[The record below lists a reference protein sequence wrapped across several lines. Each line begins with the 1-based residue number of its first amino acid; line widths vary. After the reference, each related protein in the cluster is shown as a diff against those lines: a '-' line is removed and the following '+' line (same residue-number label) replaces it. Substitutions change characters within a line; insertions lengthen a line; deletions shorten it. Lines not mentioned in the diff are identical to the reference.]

1 MHILVWLVH
10 VETKIICCCFTLVHC
25 IPGSVKID
33 CACLCCSQ
41 CVCVCM
47 HARMCTCA
55 CVRACVCVHVYKTA
69 VYYWL
74 SQSIPLGFQAMNEI
88 QDCSFNKNVSTNL
101 HLRKEKVHP
110 LLRRY
115 IKCFTKVDNGM
126 PPPTPTCLPV
136 YPATSAPKPLPH
148 KCEQQTSQHPCPTC
162 VNTEIANTANTPVLP
177 V

>member
-33 CACLCCSQ
+33 CACLCRSQ

-115 IKCFTKVDNGM
+115 IKCFTSNACRH
-126 PPPTPTCLPV
+126 PPLPV
-136 YPATSAPKPLPH
+136 YLSTLLPRLP
-148 KCEQQTSQHPCPTC
+148 SPCPTS
-162 VNTEIANTANTPVLP
+162 VNNKLADTPVLT